1 MATYDVTAFGEGGI
15 RLSVP
20 VGNRIDRASSFD
32 VGIAGTE
39 ANVLAGLSSLG
50 WSTSWISALPDSAL
64 GRRVETQLLSYGID
78 LGGVRRVPDT
88 RLGTYYV
95 EYSGAPRP
103 TQVTFD
109 RADTAFSRMQGEDVD
124 WDRMLDTRVLHLT
137 GLTAALS
144 DSALAIAA
152 EAFTRAKDGGVTVS
166 FDVNYRKNLW
176 TCDSAARALLPFIE
190 NADILFCRYDD
201 ARDLYGLQGESES
214 VVARLSEM
222 SNADTVLMSRSG
234 TGAWAAVNGVVEHSP
249 ALPVDIVDRL
259 GAGDGFAAG
268 YLHSWLS
275 GDHDNAV
282 ASGCAMA
289 ALALSQYGE
298 QVVTTRDELHGL
310 ITDPGHSLSR

>member
-20 VGNRIDRASSFD
+20 VGDRIDRVSSFE

-50 WSTSWISALPDSAL
+50 WSTSWISSLPDSAL
-64 GRRVETQLLSYGID
+64 GRRVETQLRSYGVD
-78 LGGVRRVPDT
+78 LGGVHRVPGA

-109 RADTAFSRMQGEDVD
+109 RADTAFTRMQSADVD

-144 DSALAIAA
+144 DSALAITA
-152 EAFTRAKDGGVTVS
+152 EAFTRAKAAGATVS

-176 TCDSAARALLPFIE
+176 SCEAAAQALRPFIE
-190 NADILFCRYDD
+190 DADILFCRYDD
-201 ARDLYGLQGESES
+201 ARDLYGLQGESDS
-214 VVARLSEM
+214 VVAQLSEM
-222 SNADTVLMSRSG
+222 SNASTVLMSRSG
-234 TGAWAAVNGVVEHSP
+234 TGAWAAIDGVVAHTP
-249 ALPVDIVDRL
+249 AFPVDIVDRL

-268 YLHSWLS
+268 YLHSWLN
-275 GDHDNAV
+275 GDRDNAV

-298 QVVTTRDELHGL
+298 QVVTTRDELRNL
-310 ITDPGHSLSR
+310 ITDPGRSLSR